1 MSLFGVSKCQSLLH
15 GVFTKMQS
23 RIFTTLLLTT
33 GFIGAPQF
41 SSYGETDEPSKSIS
55 SPISSSSADST
66 TTDRDLFIRLGQ
78 VGNRL
83 EVVISDCDT
92 DAKRLADEVK
102 RLSSAKDEV
111 QKVQER
117 SLCVMEKMRDVIK
130 SRGEYVVVN
139 SQAYTKA
146 EVAEALKVTIA
157 YYHKAVEKEAEY
169 QRKLV
174 EAQRKHRESLVRLEK
189 WKAEEDRLDGVV
201 SALRVSH
208 QERRNNSDALA
219 SQELAQ
225 NANGLIEALE
235 KRINERESAT
245 KTAVVNTPSANQSA
259 EELPTTPVISTP
271 NPKVANG
278 AGKDDSIGRQD
289 PKALAE
295 AMKTV
300 EAFDKEFQLKAAS
313 DTDSVS
319 SPN

>member
-1 MSLFGVSKCQSLLH
+1 
-15 GVFTKMQS
+15 MQS

-33 GFIGAPQF
+33 GFIGVPLF
-41 SSYGETDEPSKSIS
+41 SSYGETDEPIKSIT
-55 SPISSSSADST
+55 SPISSNSAESNTSDSE
-66 TTDRDLFIRLGQ
+66 LFIRLGQ
-78 VGNRL
+78 VGDRL
-83 EVVISDCDT
+83 DVVISDCDME
-92 DAKRLADEVK
+92 AKQLSAEVT
-102 RLSSAKDEV
+102 RLSSAMGEV

-117 SLCVMEKMRDVIK
+117 ALCVMEKMRDVIK

-157 YYHKAVEKEAEY
+157 YYHKAVDKEAEY
-169 QRKLV
+169 QGKLV
-174 EAQRKHRESLVRLEK
+174 EAQRKHRQSLVRLEK

-201 SALRVSH
+201 SALRASH
-208 QERRNNSDALA
+208 QERRNNSAA
-219 SQELAQ
+219 QVGQELAQ
-225 NANGLIEALE
+225 NANSLIKALE
-235 KRINERESAT
+235 KRITERESAT
-245 KTAVVNTPSANQSA
+245 KTAVVNTPSADKSADQS
-259 EELPTTPVISTP
+259 PTTTDISSS
-271 NPKVANG
+271 NPKIANG
-278 AGKDDSIGRQD
+278 SGKDDSIGQQD